1 MGKLR
6 GKLKGE
12 AKKLHTRL
20 QQLFKEVR
28 KELRNIPLNK
38 RDGELP
44 QNVETMFEFLQKLG
58 YNPKGANFKE
68 FLNGASKGSTS
79 EKYAVEVFDRNIQE
93 RKSAL
98 MNAYKAEI
106 KDKSFDI
113 ETDRRRRKTFDS
125 RFGITGDEYDRITDL
140 LGSDTFTKIKEKG
153 LLDSSQLIDLS
164 QILTKNTNAEI
175 MENVMTMLLR
185 DESLSE
191 YGGRQ
196 AIIDT
201 LNKLGMEVGQSY
213 IDPAYNERMFKL
225 KLHSMFNFKGDG
237 KHM

>member
-28 KELRNIPLNK
+28 KELRNIPIGK

-44 QNVETMFEFLQKLG
+44 SHIETMFEYLRKLG
-58 YNPKGANFKE
+58 YNPNGVNFKE
-68 FLNGASKGSTS
+68 FLNGASKGSTT

-98 MNAYKAEI
+98 MRAYKAEKRDDTYRKI
-106 KDKSFDI
+106 A
-113 ETDRRRRKTFDS
+113 DRKRRKTFNS
-125 RFGITGDEYDRITDL
+125 KFGITGDDYDRITNL

-153 LLDSSQLIDLS
+153 LLDSGQVIELS
-164 QILTKNTNAEI
+164 HILAKDTSAEI
-175 MENVMTMLLR
+175 MENVMTMLLKDR
-185 DESLSE
+185 TIKE

-196 AIIDT
+196 ALIDT
-201 LNKLGMEVGQSY
+201 LNELGMEMGKTF

-225 KLHSMFNFKGDG
+225 KLHSRYNFKGDE